1 VLEVTVD
8 RVATGPGGRLL
19 VVDFRRPDA
28 RPTLTS
34 AVLPHLDL
42 SVCRVD
48 PVTDLTAAGPT
59 ADPAE
64 LAAAYADRLAAPAQR
79 PDVVAGYCN
88 AGTLA
93 LRVARLLAGQDRE
106 VPCVLVDPSWP
117 DRASIRAEFAA
128 IRASLGVARTDA
140 GTDACDP
147 TDEAMTSQIQRDLL
161 AMFAE
166 DDVEPD
172 EAEIAAAALL
182 PRYRAWLGFLVA
194 TSARPPAPAADLH
207 VICGRE
213 AVNPA
218 GWLPDR
224 WRPTVLDLPGAD
236 LLRPGSPAP
245 ELIARRIT
253 ALADGR
259 GLSW

>member
-1 VLEVTVD
+1 MLEVTVD
-8 RVATGPGGRLL
+8 LVATGPGGQLL

-28 RPTLTS
+28 LPTLTS
-34 AVLPHLDL
+34 ALLPHLDL
-42 SVCRVD
+42 TVCRVD

-64 LAAAYADRLAAPAQR
+64 LAAAYADRLADLARP
-79 PDVVAGYCN
+79 PDVVAGLCN

-93 LRVARLLAGQDRE
+93 LQVAQRLADQGRE
-106 VPCVLVDPSWP
+106 VPCVLVDPGWP
-117 DRASIRAEFAA
+117 DQASIRAEFAA
-128 IRASLGVARTDA
+128 IRASLGVASTDA
-140 GTDACDP
+140 GTDACDL
-147 TDEAMTSQIQRDLL
+147 TAKAMTSQVEQDLL

-172 EAEIAAAALL
+172 EAEIAAASLL
-182 PRYRAWLGFLVA
+182 PRYRAWLSFLVA
-194 TSARPPAPAADLH
+194 MSARPPAPTADLH

-213 AVNPA
+213 AVGPA
-218 GWLPDR
+218 AWPPDR

-245 ELIARRIT
+245 ELIARCIS
-253 ALADGR
+253 ALAGRR
-259 GLSW
+259 GLSS